1 MSFFLSCY
9 RVLKFTAQNVFRNFW
24 LSFISLTMFVL
35 TLLTVNVL
43 LAANALGDAAL
54 SALERKV
61 EVSVYFHPQTSEDI
75 VHAAQGYLLGLSQ
88 VRDVRFVSAAETLQL
103 FRDRHQDNP
112 VILQSLE
119 EVGENPFG
127 DALIVSARS
136 SEDFPFILKALE
148 TPEFSPVIK
157 EKDFTDYAQII
168 DRLHTISERIRFAGI
183 VLSLFFG
190 LIATLVVFNTIRV
203 AIYVHREE
211 IGIMKLVG
219 ANDWFIRGPF
229 LLEAMFYTVGATA
242 LMASLVYF
250 GVQAA
255 DPWIAEYF
263 GDAHVSVG
271 DYFVRNAPL
280 IFGGQFVGM
289 GLLSISTT
297 LFAMRRYLR
306 V

>member
-1 MSFFLSCY
+1 MSFLLSSY
-9 RVLKFTAQNVFRNFW
+9 RVLRFTLQNIFRNFW

-43 LAANALGDAAL
+43 VAVNALGGAAL
-54 SALERKV
+54 SALEQKV
-61 EVSVYFHPQTSEDI
+61 EVSVYFTPQTSDDI
-75 VHAAQGYLLGLSQ
+75 VKAAQGYLLGLTQ
-88 VRDVRFVSAAETLQL
+88 VRDVKFVSAQETLDL
-103 FRDRHQDNP
+103 FKERHKDNE
-112 VILQSLE
+112 VILQSLN
-119 EVGENPFG
+119 EVGANPFG

-157 EKDFTDYAQII
+157 EKDFTDYATII
-168 DRLHTISERIRFAGI
+168 ERLKMISDRIRLAGI

-229 LLEAMFYTVGATA
+229 LLEALFYTVGATL
-242 LMASLVYF
+242 LMISLVYF
-250 GVQAA
+250 GVHAA
-255 DPWIAEYF
+255 DPWIADYF
-263 GDAHVSVG
+263 GDAHVSIG
-271 DYFVRNAPL
+271 SYFFTNAPL
-280 IFGGQFVGM
+280 IFGAQFIGM
-289 GLLSISTT
+289 TVLSLATT